1 MDNQH
6 GEGGPGVADPLEAK
20 FQSHEGETEAGQA
33 EFANESKAFAAAHG
47 LNAGEYA
54 KEVGDLHDEAERATR
69 EAAAEQQPQP
79 VPAEVAAAPS
89 VEAARATVQAVASTP
104 EAPSAP
110 ASPAQT
116 ISPEAPAAPP
126 AAQPEQN
133 QPARLSRNPVV
144 NQLRLLAGDIR
155 GLFYRGRHAAPKN
168 SADQD
173 PAQK

>member
-79 VPAEVAAAPS
+79 VPAEVAAPS
-89 VEAARATVQAVASTP
+89 VEEARATVQAVATTP
-104 EAPSAP
+104 ETPASAP
-110 ASPAQT
+110 APAQT
-116 ISPEAPAAPP
+116 PAGEVPPPAQTVLSPAARSPFHIP
-126 AAQPEQN
+126 DGHN
-133 QPARLSRNPVV
+133 
-144 NQLRLLAGDIR
+144 
-155 GLFYRGRHAAPKN
+155 
-168 SADQD
+168 
-173 PAQK
+173 